1 MSTQKVINMVTI
13 VTQKSAVYLHQ
24 QYQHE
29 MVNNRWI
36 YVGNEMDFNNVLD
49 LYKKQ
54 WGKFP
59 LEYKC
64 IATAILKIHFG
75 QIKVIKLPLFV
86 SLSIH

>member
-49 LYKKQ
+49 LYRKQ
-54 WGKFP
+54 WGLIP
-59 LEYKC
+59 LG
-64 IATAILKIHFG
+64 I
-75 QIKVIKLPLFV
+75 
-86 SLSIH
+86 